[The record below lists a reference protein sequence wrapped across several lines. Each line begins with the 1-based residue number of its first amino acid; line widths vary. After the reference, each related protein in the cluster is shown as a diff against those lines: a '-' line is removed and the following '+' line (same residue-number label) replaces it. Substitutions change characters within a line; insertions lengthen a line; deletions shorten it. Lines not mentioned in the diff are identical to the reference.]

1 MSVFAILSP
10 AKSMQFNDAVPKVPT
25 SRVRFANHTSTITE
39 VMRKRSPAQL
49 QKLQGISA
57 ALAMENADRWTAM
70 GTRRAQRGAAALCF
84 AGDVYQGLDAPTL
97 TKRDLAWLQDHV
109 RVLSGLYG
117 LLRPM
122 DVLQAY
128 RLEMGTRV
136 KVKRTANL
144 YAFWGDTL
152 TAALKRDMGKASC
165 LVNLASNEYAKAI
178 DFKALEGEV
187 ISVRFLQ
194 EVNGTAK
201 FMSFYA
207 KRARGEF
214 ARWMAQ
220 HKPAGSEALAQFDAA
235 GYRLIDRTASSL
247 TFARPKPAP
256 LNARQASPS

>member
-10 AKSMQFNDAVPKVPT
+10 AKSMQFDGAVPKVPT
-25 SRVRFANHTSTITE
+25 SRARFAKHTSTITE
-39 VMRKRSPAQL
+39 AMRQRSPAQL

-57 ALAMENADRWTAM
+57 VLAKENADRWTVM
-70 GTRRAQRGAAALCF
+70 RTRKAQRGAAVLCF
-84 AGDVYQGLDAPTL
+84 AGDVYQGLHAATL
-97 TKRDLAWLQDHV
+97 TTAQQAWLQDHV

-128 RLEMGTRV
+128 RLEMGTRL
-136 KVKRTANL
+136 KVNRTVNL

-165 LVNLASNEYAKAI
+165 LVNLASDEYAKAI
-178 DFKALEGEV
+178 DFKALKAEV

-220 HKPAGSEALAQFDAA
+220 HKPASSKALAKFDAA
-235 GYRLIDRTASSL
+235 GYRLTDRIGSTL